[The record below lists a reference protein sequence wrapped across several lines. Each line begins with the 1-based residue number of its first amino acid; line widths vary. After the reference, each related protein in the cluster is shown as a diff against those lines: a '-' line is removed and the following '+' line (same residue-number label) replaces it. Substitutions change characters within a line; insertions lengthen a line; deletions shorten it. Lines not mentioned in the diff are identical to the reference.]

1 MDTSVDKELNTSID
15 KKMNISVDKKKLMG
29 WIISILVPA
38 IIAFAPVSGHFTE
51 NLKIFFMIS
60 LFVILI
66 IAFELLPVLVSAIL
80 LPSLYMIS
88 GIVPAT
94 TAFGSWTNTTI
105 WMVLGG
111 LIFSN
116 VLDDCGLLK
125 RIAYYVIRKCGGTY
139 GGAVFGC
146 FFIGIILNLIT
157 FCNGWI
163 VNCALVFGVCK
174 AMNLKPSRESSLVCF
189 AGTAAAT
196 GSTVYLYDPGYVA
209 MLETSLRKFI
219 PNYRMSLF
227 TPFMYNGFFV
237 IWCVLTILILMKV
250 YKTKEMGVKFSREL
264 FDEKYEELGKMS
276 IKEKK
281 AVVMVIILLVY
292 LFTTRFTGLPVA
304 YGLMTVPYLM
314 FLPGIEVGDNKTIGK
329 TNFSMIF
336 FVASCLGIG
345 LVGAEVGFGDF
356 LASIA
361 VPMLSGKSVL
371 ASCIAFMVVGILA
384 NFIMTPYAML
394 GGLSATFAQIAV
406 SLGINPVVSC
416 MILMY
421 TCDLLF
427 LPYQSTGN
435 LIMYSYGMM
444 PMKDFL
450 KQEGLKSV
458 IMFVGFIVVMY
469 PLWKLFGLM

>member
-1 MDTSVDKELNTSID
+1 
-15 KKMNISVDKKKLMG
+15 MNSSVDKKKLIG
-29 WIISILVPA
+29 WIISILVPV
-38 IIAFAPVSGHFTE
+38 IIAFIPVSGDFTE
-51 NLKIFFMIS
+51 SLRLFFVIT

-88 GIVPAT
+88 GMVPAA
-94 TAFGSWTNTTI
+94 TAFASWTNTTI

-111 LIFSN
+111 LILSY
-116 VLDDCGLLK
+116 VLDECGLLK

-139 GGAVFGC
+139 NGVVFGC
-146 FFIGIILNLIT
+146 FIIGIILNLIT

-163 VNCALVFGVCK
+163 VNCALVFGVCE
-174 AMNLKPSRESSLVCF
+174 AMELKPSRESSLVCF
-189 AGTAAAT
+189 AGIAAST

-209 MLETSLRKFI
+209 MIETSLTKYM
-219 PNYRMSLF
+219 PNYSMSLF
-227 TPFMYNGFFV
+227 TPFIYNGFFV
-237 IWCVLTILILMKV
+237 VWCVLTILILMKV
-250 YKTKEMGVKFSREL
+250 YKTKEMSVKFSKEL
-264 FDEKYEELGKMS
+264 FDEKYQQLGKMS

-281 AVVMVIILLVY
+281 AVVIVMILLVY
-292 LFTTRFTGLPVA
+292 LGTTRFTGLPEA
-304 YGLMTVPYLM
+304 YGFMTIPYLM
-314 FLPGIEVGDNKTIGK
+314 FLPGIEVGDSKAIGRM
-329 TNFSMIF
+329 NLSMIF

-345 LVGAEVGFGDF
+345 TVGAKVGFGDF
-356 LASIA
+356 LTNIA
-361 VPMLSGKSVL
+361 VPILSGKSAL
-371 ASCIAFMVVGILA
+371 IACIAFMILGMLA

-406 SLGINPVVSC
+406 SLGISPIVSC

-421 TCDLLF
+421 TCDMVF

-458 IMFVGFIVVMY
+458 IMFIGFIVVMY

>member
-1 MDTSVDKELNTSID
+1 MNISID
-15 KKMNISVDKKKLMG
+15 KKKLIG
-29 WIISILVPA
+29 WIISILVP
-38 IIAFAPVSGHFTE
+38 IIVAFIPVSGDFTE
-51 NLKIFFMIS
+51 SLRLFFVIT

-66 IAFELLPVLVSAIL
+66 IAFELLPVLISAIM
-80 LPSLYMIS
+80 LPSLYTIS
-88 GIVPAT
+88 GMVPVAA
-94 TAFGSWTNTTI
+94 AFGSWANTTV

-116 VLDDCGLLK
+116 VLDECGLLK

-139 GGAVFGC
+139 VGAVFGC

-157 FCNGWI
+157 FCHGWI

-174 AMNLKPSRESSLVCF
+174 AMELKPSRESSLVCF
-189 AGTAAAT
+189 AGIAAST

-209 MLETSLRKFI
+209 MLETSLKKFI
-219 PNYRMSLF
+219 PDYSMSLF
-227 TPFMYNGFFV
+227 TPFIYNGFFAV
-237 IWCVLTILILMKV
+237 WSLLTILILLKV
-250 YKTKEMGVKFSREL
+250 YRIKEKGVKFRREL
-264 FDEKYEELGKMS
+264 FDEKYEQLGKMS

-281 AVVMVIILLVY
+281 AIVIVIILLVY
-292 LFTTRFTGLPVA
+292 LCTTNITGLPVA
-304 YGLMTVPYLM
+304 YGFMTIPYLM
-314 FLPGIEVGDNKTIGK
+314 FLPGINVGDSNTIGK
-329 TNFSMIF
+329 INFSMIF
-336 FVASCLGIG
+336 FVSTCLGIG
-345 LVGAEVGFGDF
+345 LVGAQVGFGDF
-356 LASIA
+356 LANIA
-361 VPMLSGKSVL
+361 VPILSGKSALV
-371 ASCIAFMVVGILA
+371 ACIVFMIMGMLA

-406 SLGINPVVSC
+406 SLGINPIVSC

-421 TCDLLF
+421 TCDMVF

-458 IMFVGFIVVMY
+458 IMFIGFIVVMY

>member
-1 MDTSVDKELNTSID
+1 
-15 KKMNISVDKKKLMG
+15 
-29 WIISILVPA
+29 
-38 IIAFAPVSGHFTE
+38 
-51 NLKIFFMIS
+51 
-60 LFVILI
+60 
-66 IAFELLPVLVSAIL
+66 
-80 LPSLYMIS
+80 
-88 GIVPAT
+88 
-94 TAFGSWTNTTI
+94 
-105 WMVLGG
+105 MVLGG

-116 VLDDCGLLK
+116 VLDECGLLK
-125 RIAYYVIRKCGGTY
+125 RIAYFVIRKCGGTY

-196 GSTVYLYDPGYVA
+196 GSTEYLYDPGYVA
-209 MLETSLRKFI
+209 MLETSLKKFI
-219 PNYRMSLF
+219 PNYSMSLF
-227 TPFMYNGFFV
+227 TPFIYNGFFAV
-237 IWCVLTILILMKV
+237 WCVLTILILMKV
-250 YKTKEMGVKFSREL
+250 YKTKEMGVKFSREI
-264 FDEKYEELGKMS
+264 FDEKYEQLGKMS

-281 AVVMVIILLVY
+281 AVVMVVILLVY

-356 LASIA
+356 LANIA
-361 VPMLSGKSVL
+361 VPMLAGKSVL
-371 ASCIAFMVVGILA
+371 VACITFMVVGMLA

-406 SLGINPVVSC
+406 SLGISPVVSC

-444 PMKDFL
+444 PMKDFI

-458 IMFVGFIVVMY
+458 IMFIGFIVVMY
-469 PLWKLFGLM
+469 PLWNLFGLM